1 MWHTKSL
8 VKCIGQQAWCQNQL
22 QLGGQQSLERAAQAR
37 QEQRVWSSPLKMS
50 KVAVDPSLIS

>member
-8 VKCIGQQAWCQNQL
+8 VKCIRQQAWCQNQL

-37 QEQRVWSSPLKMS
+37 QEQRVWPPPLKMS
-50 KVAVDPSLIS
+50 KVAVNPSLIS